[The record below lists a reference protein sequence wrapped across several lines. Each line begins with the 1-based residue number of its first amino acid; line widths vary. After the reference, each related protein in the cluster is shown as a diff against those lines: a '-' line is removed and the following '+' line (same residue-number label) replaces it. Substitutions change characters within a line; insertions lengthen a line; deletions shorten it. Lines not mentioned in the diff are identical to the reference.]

1 MDIRI
6 NFDSDIAIY
15 MQLKNEMIRLIA
27 EGKLVNGDS
36 LPSVR
41 SLAEDIGINLHTVNK
56 AYNLL
61 KVDGYIQLD
70 RRKGAIVSVSKCD
83 NDMMDN
89 LKEQMSIMI
98 NQCICKGVE
107 KKEVV
112 KIINELYLGGDRKW

>member
-6 NFDSDIAIY
+6 NFESDTAIY
-15 MQLKNEMIRLIA
+15 MQLKNEIIRLIA
-27 EGKLVNGDS
+27 EGKLINGDS

-70 RRKGAIVSVSKCD
+70 RRKGAIVSVSKWD
-83 NDMMDN
+83 EEMMGN
-89 LKEQMSIMI
+89 LREQINIII
-98 NQCICKGVE
+98 NQCICKGIE
-107 KKEVV
+107 EEEIIKIV
-112 KIINELYLGGDRKW
+112 KDSYCGGD

>member
-6 NFDSDIAIY
+6 NFESDTAIY
-15 MQLKNEMIRLIA
+15 MQLKNEIIRLIA
-27 EGKLVNGDS
+27 EGKLINGDS

-70 RRKGAIVSVSKCD
+70 RRKGAIVSVSKWD
-83 NDMMDN
+83 EEMMGN
-89 LKEQMSIMI
+89 LRKQINIII
-98 NQCICKGVE
+98 NQCICKGIE
-107 KKEVV
+107 EEEIIKIV
-112 KIINELYLGGDRKW
+112 KDSYCGGD

>member
-15 MQLKNEMIRLIA
+15 MQLKNEIIRLIA

-89 LKEQMSIMI
+89 LKEQMSIMKNLKNLI
-98 NQCICKGVE
+98 VMSTNYQ
-107 KKEVV
+107 
-112 KIINELYLGGDRKW
+112 LL